1 MARQV
6 AKAARVLG
14 YSNADW
20 YTLNS
25 AERRRARQE
34 VYNADRRVHNF
45 AKRSAEDRKR
55 SNQSVTEDW
64 DTVDW
69 DLYREEMG
77 L

>member
-6 AKAARVLG
+6 AKAARILG

-20 YTLNS
+20 YTLTPS
-25 AERRRARQE
+25 ERKRARAE

-45 AKRSAEDRKR
+45 AKRSADNRKGDNR
-55 SNQSVTEDW
+55 PTDW
-64 DTVDW
+64 DSYEW

-77 L
+77 IE

>member
-6 AKAARVLG
+6 AKAARILG

-20 YTLNS
+20 YTLS
-25 AERRRARQE
+25 ASDRKRARAE
-34 VYNADRRVHNF
+34 VYNTERRVKNF
-45 AKRSAEDRKR
+45 AKRSADDRKR
-55 SNQSVTEDW
+55 SNQTVTEDW